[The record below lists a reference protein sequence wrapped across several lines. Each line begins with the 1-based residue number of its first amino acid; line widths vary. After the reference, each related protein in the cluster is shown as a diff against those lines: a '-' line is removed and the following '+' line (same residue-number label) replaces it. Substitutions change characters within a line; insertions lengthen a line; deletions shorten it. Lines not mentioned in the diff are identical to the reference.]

1 MRSYAAKADRSG
13 IERTYQ
19 RCRQALA
26 QNLDAEPSEETQS
39 LYQKLM
45 I

>member
-1 MRSYAAKADRSG
+1 MRSYAAKSDRSG